1 MRELFI
7 HIGTHKTGTTSIQH
21 FLRSNADK
29 LLGNGVYVPA
39 AGTLNE
45 LSGHHNIAWELCG
58 DERFLPEKGKLEDLI
73 LELGHTTARRAVVS
87 SEDLECLL
95 AHPARLADMHNRLRK
110 AGWEP
115 RYVVFFRNA
124 PDYALSLYHEL
135 RKHEFNR
142 SFASFFL
149 EICRTGSF
157 CHRQWLFRFDRV
169 TFCRDWCAATDSRSL
184 SVFSY
189 DRCAWQS
196 GLVPSFLSVLSIHD
210 PILLHAAQKAE
221 RLNVGEDPASL
232 YLRSLAN
239 FLAIKFVN
247 PGPLSLDQD
256 LTGAI

>member
-1 MRELFI
+1 MEVRPSF
-7 HIGTHKTGTTSIQH
+7 
-21 FLRSNADK
+21 
-29 LLGNGVYVPA
+29 P
-39 AGTLNE
+39 E
-45 LSGHHNIAWELCG
+45 LSDRVGG
-58 DERFLPEKGKLEDLI
+58 
-73 LELGHTTARRAVVS
+73 
-87 SEDLECLL
+87 
-95 AHPARLADMHNRLRK
+95 K
-110 AGWEP
+110 AGCEP

-149 EICRTGSF
+149 EICRTGSLSY
-157 CHRQWLFRFDRV
+157 RQWLFRFDRV
-169 TFCRDWCAATDSRSL
+169 TFYRDWCAATDPRSL

-232 YLRSLAN
+232 YLRSLASARSIHHQADRRRVAG
-239 FLAIKFVN
+239 LGCAE
-247 PGPLSLDQD
+247 SD
-256 LTGAI
+256 LRILTQS